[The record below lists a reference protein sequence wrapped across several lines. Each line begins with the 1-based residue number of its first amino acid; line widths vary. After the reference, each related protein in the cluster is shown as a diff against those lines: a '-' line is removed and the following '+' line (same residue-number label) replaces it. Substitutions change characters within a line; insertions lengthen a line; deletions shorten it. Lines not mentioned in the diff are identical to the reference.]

1 VTTGCF
7 HICYFKNIEKGG
19 RRFVN
24 IANKISHPVRFFVL
38 WTIISFVNY
47 YNTSG
52 SHGQDIERSGEGS
65 RNEFIGICRTWA
77 VRICQRIF
85 VNWGKAMRQGMNVN
99 A

>member
-1 VTTGCF
+1 MHGIKGHNEKTG
-7 HICYFKNIEKGG
+7 GG
-19 RRFVN
+19 FVN

-38 WTIISFVNY
+38 WTIISFANY

-52 SHGQDIERSGEGS
+52 SHGQVIERSGEGL
-65 RNEFIGICRTWA
+65 RNEFVGICSTWA

-85 VNWGKAMRQGMNVN
+85 VNWGKAMRRGMNVN